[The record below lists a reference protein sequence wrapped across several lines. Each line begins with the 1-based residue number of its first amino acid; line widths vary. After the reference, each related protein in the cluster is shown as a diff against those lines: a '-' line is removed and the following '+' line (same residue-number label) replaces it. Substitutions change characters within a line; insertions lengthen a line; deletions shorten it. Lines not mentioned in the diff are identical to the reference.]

1 MTRLIPLLALT
12 LCGCPEDKEDT
23 GHWDPD
29 AAICG
34 RVIGGD
40 SGCASSPLP
49 ETVSVHTIAEGTT
62 VCADYDEYWYDTG
75 YQDWHDTL
83 VDEAVVDAEGYFSAH
98 VDPGDYGLSTW
109 IGPCEACEGVS
120 VPYDVPTCTQV
131 ELVLS
136 NPPEMD
142 APNVYLYPEVPTEV
156 RVRLPGLARKITAVD
171 PPYPQG
177 WDVLAMP
184 DGRLHTPWGE
194 RDYLF
199 YELGHFSDFD
209 HEEGWCVDGQFA
221 VDDMASALEAMGFLP
236 NEVADFVDFWDA
248 AWTVRRP
255 VTVYPQLHE
264 LLPLK
269 IEPAPDHLARAW
281 FVVEAG
287 CAPGL
292 TEPAL
297 PVFERSGYHA
307 AEWGLAVMPPLPGAN
322 VVPLP

>member
-40 SGCASSPLP
+40 SGCASSPMP
-49 ETVSVHTIAEGTT
+49 QTVSVHTIAEGTT

-75 YQDWHDTL
+75 YQDWHDTF
-83 VDEAVVDAEGYFSAH
+83 VDEAVVDADGYFSAH
-98 VDPGDYGLSTW
+98 VDPGEYGLSTW
-109 IGPCEACEGVS
+109 VGPCEACEGVS
-120 VPYDVPTCTQV
+120 VPYDLPTCTQV

-142 APNVYLYPEVPTEV
+142 APNIYLYPEVPTEV

-199 YELGHFSDFD
+199 YELVRNKQRLPAAARTIEHLFSRRL
-209 HEEGWCVDGQFA
+209 A
-221 VDDMASALEAMGFLP
+221 VREARSVAQTGAYLRALLQIRGLTSRHAGTTRPAARGSSAEASAA
-236 NEVADFVDFWDA
+236 
-248 AWTVRRP
+248 
-255 VTVYPQLHE
+255 
-264 LLPLK
+264 
-269 IEPAPDHLARAW
+269 ARA
-281 FVVEAG
+281 
-287 CAPGL
+287 
-292 TEPAL
+292 
-297 PVFERSGYHA
+297 
-307 AEWGLAVMPPLPGAN
+307 
-322 VVPLP
+322 